1 MRSSEPGARRAERA
15 LTPPERPVGAG
26 HSGFGSWRVGT
37 SKAPRA
43 ESRGRGGR
51 RGGARVGGAN
61 APGPAPPLPGE
72 TRTGL
77 LGIVLKGSLSSS
89 YSQPGIH
96 RVTVGLRFL
105 TYKIVTTCAR
115 VSPPAAEN
123 TFFFFRPMGYVGGL
137 EPWCETA
144 SCA

>member
-43 ESRGRGGR
+43 ESRGRDGR
-51 RGGARVGGAN
+51 RGGAEVGGAN
-61 APGPAPPLPGE
+61 APGPASPLPGE
-72 TRTGL
+72 TGTGL

-89 YSQPGIH
+89 YSQPEV
-96 RVTVGLRFL
+96 RRETVGLRFL
-105 TYKIVTTCAR
+105 TYQTATTCAQ
-115 VSPPAAEN
+115 VSPPAAKN
-123 TFFFFRPMGYVGGL
+123 AAP
-137 EPWCETA
+137 
-144 SCA
+144 